1 MVINTDKQLREEIEK
16 WTKKAK
22 EKRKNLK
29 LLDDSRMI
37 MIKNID
43 AYIKDSDYFL
53 QKNDLVRSFEAI
65 VWAWSWMEIL
75 QDLDIV
81 AEVC

>member
-1 MVINTDKQLREEIEK
+1 MIEKHLLEEIEK

-29 LLDDSRMI
+29 LLDDSKQI

-65 VWAWSWMEIL
+65 IWSWAWLEIL
-75 QDLDIV
+75 EEFEIIN
-81 AEVC
+81 AEID

>member
-1 MVINTDKQLREEIEK
+1 MQLENNLKEEIEK

-29 LLDDSRMI
+29 LIDDSREN

-43 AYIKDSDYFL
+43 AYIKDSQYFL
-53 QKNDLVRSFEAI
+53 EKGDLVRSFEAI
-65 VWAWSWMEIL
+65 TWAWSWMEIL
-75 QDLDIV
+75 QELDIV